1 MHVLARFINLGNM
14 ENKCTN
20 RGAGSNLERGG
31 GGGSISKKGTFFTL
45 ANTQKSLT
53 LKK

>member
-31 GGGSISKKGTFFTL
+31 GGGAYRKRAPFLLWQTRRK
-45 ANTQKSLT
+45 A
-53 LKK
+53 